1 MCTVSFVGF
10 NNHRYMTSN
19 RDEQTTRPVAKSP
32 EIIKEGKRKIIFPR
46 DPKAGGTWFIADDS
60 GKVAVLLNGAETK
73 HIPLSKYR
81 KSRGLILMEIMK
93 AENSFSTFETIN
105 LNEIEPF
112 TIILFENK
120 KLHQLRWNYHSKS
133 MLQLDE
139 LSSYIWSSSTLY
151 DQEVIEKR
159 EKLFNNFLK
168 NQLEMNEMAIIDF
181 HKSPRIDSLEEG
193 FLINR
198 EEKYKT
204 FSITQAKISDLSLE
218 FTHIDLL
225 SDQIFH
231 NELALIPSY

>member
-1 MCTVSFVGF
+1 MCTVSFVNANGKIVI
-10 NNHRYMTSN
+10 TSN
-19 RDEQTTRPVAKSP
+19 RDEQTLRPNAIEPKDYLVNNK
-32 EIIKEGKRKIIFPR
+32 KIIFPK
-46 DPKAGGTWFIADDS
+46 DQKAGGTWFIADDN

-105 LNEIEPF
+105 LDEIEPF

-139 LSSYIWSSSTLY
+139 QSSYIWSSSTLY

-168 NQLEMNEMAIIDF
+168 NQLEMNEIAIIDF

-204 FSITQAKISDLSLE
+204 FSITQAKISDSILE